1 MALSVASYRTRA
13 HRLFV
18 FPQEFYKR
26 IEESR
31 KFLDY
36 LNNDQALGVSLLQI
50 NIGCKLSVA
59 LFALLA
65 SPQYAGWT
73 PMALAVVLLSIF
85 FWLSLFAVPLIQAV
99 RLTSACRELQKI
111 GHELRSRPF
120 GYQEAQQQDL
130 DSLLLYTT
138 TLSMEAKILHVPIRS
153 SCVVIVC
160 VLILI
165 VILMMG
171 QLGFLNV

>member
-1 MALSVASYRTRA
+1 MHLLFLIFLATST
-13 HRLFV
+13 HRIVL
-18 FPQEFYKR
+18 QEFYKR

-31 KFLDY
+31 KFIDY

-50 NIGCKLSVA
+50 NVGCKLCVA
-59 LFALLA
+59 LYNLLA
-65 SPQYAGWT
+65 SPQFTTWT
-73 PMALAVVLLSIF
+73 PRTLAVVLVSIF

-138 TLSMEAKILHVPIRS
+138 TLNMEAKILHVPIRS
-153 SCVVIVC
+153 SCVVIIC
-160 VLILI
+160 VFCLLA
-165 VILMMG
+165 VLMLG
-171 QLGFLNV
+171 QLGFLNI